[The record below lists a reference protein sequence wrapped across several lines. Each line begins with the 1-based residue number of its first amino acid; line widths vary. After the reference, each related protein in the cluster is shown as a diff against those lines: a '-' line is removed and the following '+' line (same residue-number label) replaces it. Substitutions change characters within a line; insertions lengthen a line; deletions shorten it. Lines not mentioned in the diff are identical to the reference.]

1 MKTKQRIRDDS
12 SVEAFLLERYRAL
25 LVRLVAVQIS
35 NRVFSLLTIAFLVV
49 ADSLL
54 RSRLNYFV
62 LYAALFFTTFWFFEQ
77 RNLSLQLRGLEEIL
91 ARHTGGEWEDS
102 YIKSTYFTSEQKLWS
117 RLFRLEP
124 VIWFVLIFTLT
135 FTKRFF

>member
-25 LVRLVAVQIS
+25 HVRLVAVQIS
-35 NRVFSLLTIAFLVV
+35 NRVFSLLAIAFLVLI
-49 ADSLL
+49 DSLL
-54 RSRLNYFV
+54 RNRLIIV
-62 LYAALFFTTFWFFEQ
+62 LYAAIFFTTFWFLEQ
-77 RNLSLQLRGLEEIL
+77 RTLSLQLRGLEETL
-91 ARHTGGEWEDS
+91 ARHTGGEWEDF

-124 VIWFVLIFTLT
+124 VMWLLLIFTVT
-135 FTKRFF
+135 FMRFF